1 MSKERAL
8 TLLSMDRAALEVL
21 TREFQTRWNLKVDGW
36 PGPEVRAKIRDLQPA
51 APTEPPVI
59 PKTRAE
65 VKRVYGTFHWTS
77 SRGRYIDIDD
87 EWEDLNIRRFKLHT
101 GQRRRLHRLVGDEF
115 VTLFRRAC
123 DRSGY
128 TPRSVQTYVP
138 RKIKDEPDS
147 KLSNHSWGIAID
159 LDPTLN
165 RWGGKQKDGQPCP
178 LAVHPEFLQVFR
190 DAGWRCGA
198 DWKTGG
204 GDWMHVERRAP

>member
-1 MSKERAL
+1 MSKERDL
-8 TLLSMDRAALEVL
+8 TLLSMDRAALETLV
-21 TREFQTRWNLKVDGW
+21 REFQLAHGLKVDGW
-36 PGPEVRAKIRDLQPA
+36 PGEKTRDAIRAARGLPELA
-51 APTEPPVI
+51 API

-147 KLSNHSWGIAID
+147 KLSLHSWGIAID
-159 LDPTLN
+159 FDPTLN

-178 LAVHPEFLQVFR
+178 LRVHPEFLQVFR